1 MPRLLL
7 PHQFFLFTVLF
18 VESLGLMPALQLQA
32 EWIQITKAP
41 LIVPKRSGHV
51 ALATR
56 DGRLL
61 VFGGYIEEGDE
72 KSRKVTD
79 DLWEW
84 KDQGWIEVQQS
95 GEIPGPRLVSAA
107 GLVAD
112 TPYLLGGWDPQNEGT
127 GGIILD
133 TVHKLD
139 PNTNEWTLLKDVTL
153 PGGPASRHVCLSLSN
168 NLLLLH
174 THRCTDHVYLFDG
187 HGFTKQS
194 TTGDAPSSRGLHS
207 AIMLS
212 DTHALIFAGAAQD
225 GNMSNECFVLNTDT
239 WKWNRV
245 EIDKGTPLPSPRASP
260 CLCQYTDHCAIV
272 FGGASRGPSGLQPE
286 GDVWALH
293 LDDDY
298 QTGVWVL
305 LSSSQGPPPRNA
317 ATLNLVSVKE
327 DGTKEYLLQGGWAP
341 FVETYSDCFI
351 LRIREKDNA
360 T

>member
-1 MPRLLL
+1 MPPL
-7 PHQFFLFTVLF
+7 H
-18 VESLGLMPALQLQA
+18 LQA
-32 EWIQITKAP
+32 EWIQIKDAP
-41 LIVPKRSGHV
+41 LILPKRSGHV
-51 ALATR
+51 AFTTN

-72 KSRKVTD
+72 KRRAVTN

-84 KDQGWIEVQQS
+84 KNQGWTSVEQS
-95 GEIPGPRLVSAA
+95 GEIPGPRLVSAI

-112 TPYLLGGWDPQNEGT
+112 TPYLLGGWDPQDQGT
-127 GGIILD
+127 GGVILD

-139 PNTNEWTLLKDVTL
+139 PNTNDWTLLKGVAL
-153 PGGPASRHVCLSLSN
+153 PGGPASRHVCLSLPN
-168 NLLLLH
+168 NLLLFH

-187 HGFTKQS
+187 DGFTKQS
-194 TTGDAPSSRGLHS
+194 TTGVAPSSRGLHS
-207 AIMLS
+207 ATMLS

-225 GNMSNECFVLNTDT
+225 GNMSNECFVLDTNT

-245 EIDKGTPLPSPRASP
+245 EIEKGSPIPSPRASP
-260 CLCQYTDHCAIV
+260 CLCQYSNHCAIA
-272 FGGASRGPSGLQPE
+272 FGGASRGPAGLHPE

-293 LDDDY
+293 LDASY

-305 LSSSQGPPPRNA
+305 LSSQGPPPRNA
-317 ATLNLVSVKE
+317 ATMNLVSVLE
-327 DGTKEYLLQGGWAP
+327 NGTKEYLLQGGWAP

-351 LRIREKDNA
+351 LRINEKNQV